1 MIKRDDT
8 SPYKYTWFWN
18 MDYEP
23 VRYHQLDH
31 IIGKF
36 KRLETEIRNISNTIR
51 INQSSILSLEPLI
64 EQGAALKKAPANFK
78 PAGFRD
84 DFLLHNT
91 DSQFDH

>member
-1 MIKRDDT
+1 
-8 SPYKYTWFWN
+8 

-64 EQGAALKKAPANFK
+64 EQGAALKK
-78 PAGFRD
+78 
-84 DFLLHNT
+84 LLLILSLPVLGMIFIT
-91 DSQFDH
+91 